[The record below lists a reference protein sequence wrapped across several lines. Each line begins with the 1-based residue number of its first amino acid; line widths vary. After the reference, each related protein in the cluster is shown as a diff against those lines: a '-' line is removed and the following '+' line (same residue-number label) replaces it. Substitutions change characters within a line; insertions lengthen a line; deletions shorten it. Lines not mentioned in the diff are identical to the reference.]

1 MRGGGSLGYRTYLE
15 MLRLPHTLFSLPFA
29 YVGALAAGLRD
40 PLDALMVGVALFSA
54 RSVAILS
61 NDLVD
66 REIDALNPRTASRPL
81 VTGEADPSKVSM
93 LIALFSALFVLS
105 ALYFNFLC
113 FLLSFPILLAELSY
127 PFAKRIHCFPHFH
140 LGAVLGASPLAG
152 FIAISNSLKGL
163 PWSYSISLALW
174 VAGFDIIYSMQ
185 DVDFDRKFGIK
196 SIPSCFGESFA
207 LNSASACHILSFLSL
222 LPSVRGPYSLASLI
236 AFGAI
241 LLIENVE
248 ARRGK
253 YKEAFD
259 LNIISGLILGL
270 GFMIDLI

>member
-1 MRGGGSLGYRTYLE
+1 MAYRTYLG

-29 YVGALAAGLRD
+29 YVGALAAGLND
-40 PLDALMVGVALFSA
+40 PLDAVMVGVALFSA

-66 REIDALNPRTASRPL
+66 RDVDALNPRTASRPL
-81 VTGEADPSKVSM
+81 VTGEADPSKVSVM
-93 LIALFSALFVLS
+93 IALFSVIFILS

-140 LGAVLGASPLAG
+140 LGAILGASPLAG
-152 FIAISNSLKGL
+152 FIAISNSLEGL

-174 VAGFDIIYSMQ
+174 VAGFDIIYAMQ

-196 SIPSCFGESFA
+196 SIPSCLGESFA
-207 LNSASACHILSFLSL
+207 LNSASICHLSSFLSL
-222 LPSVRGPYSLASLI
+222 VPSVRGPYSSASLV
-236 AFGAI
+236 AFGTL
-241 LLIENVE
+241 LLIENLE

-259 LNIISGLILGL
+259 LNIISGLVLGI
-270 GFMIDLI
+270 GFMLDYLI